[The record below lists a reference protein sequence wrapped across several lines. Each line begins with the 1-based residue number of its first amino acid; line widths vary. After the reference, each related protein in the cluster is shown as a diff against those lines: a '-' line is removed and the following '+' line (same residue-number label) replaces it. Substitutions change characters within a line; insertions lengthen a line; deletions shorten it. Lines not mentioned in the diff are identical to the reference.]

1 MLLKEKSKEKK
12 QSLSLLAFESNENVI
27 SKILKSSVIQDGFS
41 KAFVTVRSSLSIP
54 NTQGD
59 TLSFPSILF
68 LIPSKPLQLPR
79 SVLEKEEVVAWQHLQ
94 LLGAARPFYAHE
106 KCSRCFTPHNRA
118 TLPVYRGVK
127 LWGKIREGKSKQ
139 QMGSRPRHLY
149 HQVMRRPYQKE
160 EFCSDSG
167 AEYITGYTQDMYHTS
182 APGHHS
188 RALSSLYRLLPSTTL
203 SCGCGCAAFPHRP
216 RDTPA
221 AMDTPLV
228 PSGDL
233 NVLFSPGWDK
243 PAQPVTAPRVVNS

>member
-1 MLLKEKSKEKK
+1 M
-12 QSLSLLAFESNENVI
+12 
-27 SKILKSSVIQDGFS
+27 
-41 KAFVTVRSSLSIP
+41 
-54 NTQGD
+54 
-59 TLSFPSILF
+59 
-68 LIPSKPLQLPR
+68 
-79 SVLEKEEVVAWQHLQ
+79 AWQHLQ

-118 TLPVYRGVK
+118 TLSVYRGVK

-160 EFCSDSG
+160 EYCSDSG
-167 AEYITGYTQDMYHTS
+167 AEYITGYTRDMYHTS

-188 RALSSLYRLLPSTTL
+188 GALSSLYRLLPSTTP

-233 NVLFSPGWDK
+233 NVLFSPG
-243 PAQPVTAPRVVNS
+243 